1 MSAADERARTRGR
14 LPRPLRE
21 ILDPAVQGLEASD
34 QARAYGAW
42 AAAAGAEINRCAR
55 PSSFFKGVLTV
66 ECASSIWTNEL
77 NYLARGILE
86 RMEEVAPGHPVKSLR
101 FVVERGAR
109 AEDEEQEGSA
119 VTRAEAIDAAD
130 LDAARRRVTDISD
143 ERLRAAMEAA
153 LRSASEGQPG

>member
-1 MSAADERARTRGR
+1 MSAADDRARTRSR

-21 ILDPAVQGLEASD
+21 ILNPAVQGLEASD

-86 RMEEVAPGHPVKSLR
+86 RMEDIAPGHPVRSLR
-101 FVVERGAR
+101 FVVERASR
-109 AEDEEQEGSA
+109 AQDEEQEESA
-119 VTRAEAIDAAD
+119 VTRVDAIDAAA
-130 LDAARRRVTDISD
+130 LGAARRRLTDISD
-143 ERLRAAMEAA
+143 ERLRAAMEAV
-153 LRSASEGQPG
+153 LRSASDGQRG